1 MFKGGGKLKR
11 ERPNLE
17 LELTDTIYSSLLSVL
32 TQHCD
37 RILELSYKIL
47 GHLPKIQK
55 QFQIANNANN
65 NNGISSNINSRESRA
80 RRNSLSLNVLLKP
93 ETKTRKFY
101 QTIGELISR
110 FSKEFP
116 GREIVISEE
125 CPQCN
130 EPMKDVHIRL
140 GWTNKE
146 HDYSMG
152 TFI

>member
-1 MFKGGGKLKR
+1 MN
-11 ERPNLE
+11 ELE

-80 RRNSLSLNVLLKP
+80 RRNS
-93 ETKTRKFY
+93 
-101 QTIGELISR
+101 
-110 FSKEFP
+110 
-116 GREIVISEE
+116 
-125 CPQCN
+125 
-130 EPMKDVHIRL
+130 
-140 GWTNKE
+140 
-146 HDYSMG
+146 
-152 TFI
+152 